1 MLTDRMPCQISVVV
15 PVYNEYESLPELEQW
30 VDRVMR
36 ENHFAYQLIFID
48 DGSNDDSWSVIEQLS
63 DKNESVSGIRFRRNY
78 GKSAALYCGFDI
90 AEGDVVITM
99 DADLQDS
106 PDEIPALYKMIVE
119 EGYDLVSGWK
129 KERHDP
135 AGKRWPSKFFNATA
149 RVVSGIKLHDFNC
162 GLKAYRRK
170 VIKSIE
176 VYGEMHRYIPILA
189 KQAGFKRIG
198 EKVVCHRARKYG
210 VSKFGWERMIKG
222 YLDLLSVMFMSKFGR
237 SPMYFFGSLG
247 TLMFLFGGGAAIWI
261 VLQKVIRQA
270 NGLVWRSATD
280 QPLFYLS
287 LVAVVLGVM
296 LFLAGFLGELINR
309 NSSDRNSYLIDDV
322 VGGIDEIG
330 DDDDDVYID

>member
-1 MLTDRMPCQISVVV
+1 MLVKPIDISVVV

-30 VDRVMR
+30 IDRVMKA
-36 ENHFAYQLIFID
+36 NKFSYQLILID
-48 DGSNDDSWSVIEQLS
+48 DGSSDTSWEVIEQLIE
-63 DKNESVSGIRFRRNY
+63 KNDSVLGLRFRRNY
-78 GKSAALYCGFDI
+78 GKSAALYCGFDE
-90 AEGDVVITM
+90 ALGEVVITM

-170 VIKSIE
+170 VVKSIE

-198 EKVVCHRARKYG
+198 EKVVEHRARKYG

-247 TLMFLFGGGAAIWI
+247 TLMFLFGGGAAVWI

-287 LVAVVLGVM
+287 LVAVVLGVV

-309 NSSDRNSYLIDDV
+309 NSSDRNRYLIDEV
-322 VGGIDEIG
+322 VGA
-330 DDDDDVYID
+330 DDVYFD

>member
-1 MLTDRMPCQISVVV
+1 
-15 PVYNEYESLPELEQW
+15 
-30 VDRVMR
+30 
-36 ENHFAYQLIFID
+36 
-48 DGSNDDSWSVIEQLS
+48 
-63 DKNESVSGIRFRRNY
+63 
-78 GKSAALYCGFDI
+78 
-90 AEGDVVITM
+90 
-99 DADLQDS
+99 
-106 PDEIPALYKMIVE
+106 
-119 EGYDLVSGWK
+119 
-129 KERHDP
+129 
-135 AGKRWPSKFFNATA
+135 
-149 RVVSGIKLHDFNC
+149 LHDFNC

-287 LVAVVLGVM
+287 LVAVVLGVL

-309 NSSDRNSYLIDDV
+309 NSSDRNRYLID
-322 VGGIDEIG
+322 EIKGANG
-330 DDDDDVYID
+330 DLINE